1 MLDDAFS
8 PSAVSPVEN
17 ARERMEYHK
26 SMAKFWNA
34 TAKETGDHYS
44 RQMAE
49 NNERFSRAWRN
60 ELLALESAATC
71 RPSQASL

>member
-1 MLDDAFS
+1 MLDDALS
-8 PSAVSPVEN
+8 PPVVTPVEY

-26 SMAKFWNA
+26 SLAKFWNA

-60 ELLALESAATC
+60 ELVALESVAAC
-71 RPSQASL
+71 RP